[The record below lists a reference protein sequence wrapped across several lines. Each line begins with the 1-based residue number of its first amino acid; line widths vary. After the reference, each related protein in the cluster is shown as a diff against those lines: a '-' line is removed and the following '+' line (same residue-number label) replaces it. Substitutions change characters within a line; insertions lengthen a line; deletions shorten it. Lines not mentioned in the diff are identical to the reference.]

1 LEVLR
6 ARRRIESLERVLCAA
21 DRTKHMAFRIHYIN
35 GNGRETGFTVI
46 SDLPELRIRYQAVS
60 EENGKGNREN

>member
-1 LEVLR
+1 MLR
-6 ARRRIESLERVLCAA
+6 VRRRIVNLERALRVS
-21 DRTKHMAFRIHYIN
+21 DRTKHLAFRIHYID